1 MLELRHIEKEYDE
14 LPLLNGISFSVGKN
28 ETVCI
33 LGPSGV
39 GKSTLLRIIAGLERQ
54 AVGEVLWKNND
65 ISDLPP
71 YKREFGLMFQ
81 DYALFPHLDVFE
93 NVAFGL
99 RMQNIPNNETK
110 KRVIEALEMVG
121 LQQLAG
127 RSVVDLSGGEKQRI
141 AFARA
146 LAPKPK
152 LLMLDEPM
160 GSLDRVLRAQLTKE
174 LHILLGEMD
183 IPVIYV
189 THDQEEAFSIAD
201 KLLILN
207 EGNIVQSGSPQSVY
221 SYPADLW
228 VASFFGL
235 NNRLQGK
242 IISADPAVVKTDIG
256 EITVTCIGEK
266 FKHGQQMDLVILPTA
281 VKMGEDQQPQNYFKG
296 KIVDSLFKGDSFTTR
311 VEVGSH
317 IELTFELP
325 EKLFKGDQIAFKI
338 DPDAVLC
345 FSKKD

>member
-1 MLELRHIEKEYDE
+1 MLELRHIEKEYDG
-14 LPLLNGISFSVGKN
+14 LPLLNGLSFSVGKN

-39 GKSTLLRIIAGLERQ
+39 GKSTLLRIIAGLEQ
-54 AVGEVLWKNND
+54 PAAGEVLWKNRN

-93 NVAFGL
+93 NIAFGL
-99 RMQNIPNNETK
+99 RMQHISHIETE
-110 KRVIEALEMVG
+110 KRVIEALEMVD
-121 LQQLAG
+121 LRHLAR
-127 RSVVDLSGGEKQRI
+127 RSVADLSGGEKQRI

-160 GSLDRVLRAQLTKE
+160 GSLDRALCAQLTRE
-174 LHILLGEMD
+174 LHILLAEMD

-201 KLLILN
+201 RLLILN
-207 EGNIVQSGSPQSVY
+207 EGRIVQSGSPQNVY
-221 SYPADLW
+221 SHPSDLW

-242 IISADPAVVKTDIG
+242 IISADPVVVKTDIG
-256 EITVTCIGEK
+256 EITVSCISEK
-266 FKHGQQMDLVILPTA
+266 FLHGEQVDLVILPTA
-281 VKMGEDQQPQNYFKG
+281 ARMAEEQQPNNYFKG
-296 KIVDSLFKGDSFTTR
+296 KIADSLFKGNSFTTQ
-311 VEVGSH
+311 VEMGSDV
-317 IELTFELP
+317 ELTFEIP
-325 EKLFKGDQIAFKI
+325 EKLSKGDLVGFAINS
-338 DPDAVLC
+338 DAILC
-345 FSKKD
+345 FGRKG